1 MGIKS
6 ITKLLKLNSLNGIKH
21 IHIDKFRDKR
31 IAIDASLYIY
41 QSLIN
46 IPNTGNGKSNNHILG
61 IYNKTI
67 YYLSYGIKPIYIF
80 DGKPPDDKYETIM
93 ERKKK
98 AYDAKIQMDNSTD
111 VKEKER
117 LNKLSIRIKKEHI
130 DDIKE
135 LLEYMGISYI
145 HIDGEA
151 EAIAS
156 ELCRIKYVDYVLS
169 EDMDALVYGCPNLVR
184 SCIDKKHK
192 SKDTYT
198 IFNKEQIL
206 EDIGLNQNEFIE
218 LCILCGC
225 DYCPN
230 IPKIGIIKALQIIKE
245 KKCIQNFIDNNNKY
259 KLPPDYL
266 RKYKRS
272 IEIFNSYK
280 GIFNEN
286 IPICESNTNISK
298 LINLL
303 IKTYNIPE
311 KRVYNS
317 IKKIH
322 VNL

>member
-130 DDIKE
+130 DDIK
-135 LLEYMGISYI
+135 G
-145 HIDGEA
+145 D
-151 EAIAS
+151 
-156 ELCRIKYVDYVLS
+156 LS
-169 EDMDALVYGCPNLVR
+169 QAL
-184 SCIDKKHK
+184 D
-192 SKDTYT
+192 
-198 IFNKEQIL
+198 
-206 EDIGLNQNEFIE
+206 
-218 LCILCGC
+218 
-225 DYCPN
+225 
-230 IPKIGIIKALQIIKE
+230 
-245 KKCIQNFIDNNNKY
+245 
-259 KLPPDYL
+259 
-266 RKYKRS
+266 S
-272 IEIFNSYK
+272 I
-280 GIFNEN
+280 
-286 IPICESNTNISK
+286 
-298 LINLL
+298 
-303 IKTYNIPE
+303 
-311 KRVYNS
+311 
-317 IKKIH
+317 
-322 VNL
+322 